1 MEEERKAV
9 ITVAENGGIDVEIE
23 FSLTP
28 DVLASAENSPRSD
41 LEPSYRH
48 TVGLKTKNRPK
59 IKEKNA

>member
-23 FSLTP
+23 FFP
-28 DVLASAENSPRSD
+28 DAGRVGICGNSPRSD

-59 IKEKNA
+59 NKEKII